1 MLQLL
6 DIRQEEKTQ
15 IVVIVIY
22 LNIMVTSYVPIS
34 IFKNIIM
41 ISSSSIVTTHTK
53 YRVVTEI

>member
-41 ISSSSIVTTHTK
+41 ISSSSIVTTHT
-53 YRVVTEI
+53 